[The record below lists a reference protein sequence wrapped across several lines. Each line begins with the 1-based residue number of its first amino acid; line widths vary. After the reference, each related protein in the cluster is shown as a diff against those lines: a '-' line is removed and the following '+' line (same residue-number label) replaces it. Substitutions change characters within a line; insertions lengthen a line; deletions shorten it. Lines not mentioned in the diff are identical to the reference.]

1 LRFCPTL
8 ADSHSPVSVSFQS
21 GCKGDRKRHFR
32 SENKLVTRGLSVA
45 AILALCLSLAAGT
58 ALADRHSSRDR
69 DDDDHER
76 VWETRKRGAILPLET
91 ILGGVLKSY
100 PGEVIE
106 IEFDDDDGLLIYE
119 IKVLTRRGI
128 VLEMDVDARNGR
140 ILDLEEDD

>member
-1 LRFCPTL
+1 
-8 ADSHSPVSVSFQS
+8 VS
-21 GCKGDRKRHFR
+21 
-32 SENKLVTRGLSVA
+32 RGLSVA

-58 ALADRHSSRDR
+58 ALADRHSSGDQAY
-69 DDDDHER
+69 DDHER
-76 VWETRKRGAILPLET
+76 VWETRKRGSILPLET
-91 ILGGVLKSY
+91 ILDRVLKTF

>member
-1 LRFCPTL
+1 M
-8 ADSHSPVSVSFQS
+8 
-21 GCKGDRKRHFR
+21 
-32 SENKLVTRGLSVA
+32 TRGLSVA

-58 ALADRHSSRDR
+58 ALADRHGGRDR

-76 VWETRKRGAILPLET
+76 VWETRKRGSILPLET
-91 ILGGVLKSY
+91 ILDRVLKTF

>member
-1 LRFCPTL
+1 MTR
-8 ADSHSPVSVSFQS
+8 SF
-21 GCKGDRKRHFR
+21 
-32 SENKLVTRGLSVA
+32 SVA
-45 AILALCLSLAAGT
+45 AILALCLSAGAGT
-58 ALADRHSSRDR
+58 ALADRDSSRDR
-69 DDDDHER
+69 DDDHER

-91 ILGGVLKSY
+91 ILDGVLKSY

-106 IEFDDDDGLLIYE
+106 IEFDDDDGQLIYE

>member
-1 LRFCPTL
+1 LRFCLTL

-21 GCKGDRKRHFR
+21 GCKGDRNRHFR
-32 SENKLVTRGLSVA
+32 SENKPVTRSFSVA
-45 AILALCLSLAAGT
+45 AILALCLSVGAGT
-58 ALADRHSSRDR
+58 ALADRDSSRDR
-69 DDDDHER
+69 DDDHER

-91 ILGGVLKSY
+91 ILDGVLKSY

-106 IEFDDDDGLLIYE
+106 IEFDDDDGQLIYE

>member
-1 LRFCPTL
+1 LRFCLTL

-21 GCKGDRKRHFR
+21 GCKGDRNRHFR
-32 SENKLVTRGLSVA
+32 SENKPVTRSFSVA
-45 AILALCLSLAAGT
+45 AILALCLSAGAGT
-58 ALADRHSSRDR
+58 ALADRDSSRDR
-69 DDDDHER
+69 DDDHER

-91 ILGGVLKSY
+91 ILDGVLKSY

-106 IEFDDDDGLLIYE
+106 IEFDDDDGQLIYE